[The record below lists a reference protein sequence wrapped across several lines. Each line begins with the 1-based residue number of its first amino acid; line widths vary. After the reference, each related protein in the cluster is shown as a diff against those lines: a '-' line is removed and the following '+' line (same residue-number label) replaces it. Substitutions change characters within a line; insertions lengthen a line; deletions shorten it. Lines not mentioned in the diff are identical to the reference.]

1 MIIKF
6 KNSDSPFL
14 VGHQDVEVYDNNGNC
29 LDREIS
35 KININIQPDDVV
47 TATCVFTVKEVQGE
61 LSLDGRTGVDADV
74 TTIASTSK
82 EYVAT

>member
-6 KNSDSPFL
+6 KKSDGHFL
-14 VGHQDVEVYDNNGNC
+14 VGHRDVEVYDNNGNC
-29 LDREIS
+29 LNREIT
-35 KININIQPDDVV
+35 KININIEPGDVV
-47 TATCVFTVKEVQGE
+47 SATCVFTVKEIQGE
-61 LSLDGRTGVDADV
+61 LSLGERTGVDADV